1 MEFNRFPY
9 SAAVQLAP
17 QHESNRAL
25 PLTVME
31 HAHAFERP
39 DPLNIPD
46 SRAEQFRCARPESAP
61 QCCSDGISDSWPA
74 FWTDPIG
81 EERIVERIR
90 ELEAP
95 GIGKISFRLDKRLRP
110 RKNQGAER
118 EMVLRY

>member
-1 MEFNRFPY
+1 
-9 SAAVQLAP
+9 
-17 QHESNRAL
+17 
-25 PLTVME
+25 ME

-61 QCCSDGISDSWPA
+61 QCCSDGLSDSWPA
-74 FWTDPIG
+74 FWTNPIG

-95 GIGKISFRLDKRLRP
+95 GIGKISFRLDNDCAGEKIKGLGGRWCCVI
-110 RKNQGAER
+110 NQP
-118 EMVLRY
+118 L